1 MSMHQQEI
9 IDFKILKSQRIENGK
24 LFRLLSYIV
33 LHMHIIFCV
42 ENVSLIVQKKINE
55 LWLKDKTLNYSA
67 LVLGLSEICRT
78 IQRCRKNAHDS
89 LENPYCKQKCD

>member
-1 MSMHQQEI
+1 MHQQEI

-42 ENVSLIVQKKINE
+42 ENLSLIVPKKIN
-55 LWLKDKTLNYSA
+55 DF
-67 LVLGLSEICRT
+67 G
-78 IQRCRKNAHDS
+78 
-89 LENPYCKQKCD
+89 